1 MTSWLC
7 IETLINVLI
16 CSVPYPG
23 IHCLINSTPQISL
36 FLHQLCIKVMMI
48 FCPTRQPYYPKPFS
62 VHISQCTG
70 HCQCFQSLNC
80 SGNVTVPRVTALSLC
95 CVVTDDG
102 LSWRDDN
109 GTCTNCIGKRK
120 YLLILCLNHGGCG
133 VSLICFFL
141 VVFSA

>member
-1 MTSWLC
+1 MTQWLC
-7 IETLINVLI
+7 IETLINALI
-16 CSVPYPG
+16 CSVTYPG
-23 IHCLINSTPQISL
+23 IHWLKNTPHISL

-80 SGNVTVPRVTALSLC
+80 TGDVRVLGYNAFRDC
-95 CVVTDDG
+95 CMDTDDG
-102 LSWRDDN
+102 LSWRGGD

-120 YLLILCLNHGGCG
+120 HLLILCLNHGGCG

-141 VVFSA
+141 VA